1 MPLQVVKQRD
11 IIGNQLLRRND
22 EIALLYEKIKILEMQ
37 MRKGEVQYKER
48 VEDIRV
54 LKLMTHNL
62 SCKNNTLEKRN
73 QSVDDL
79 RFDMHH
85 HRHMV

>member
-85 HRHMV
+85 HRHML